1 MDAELGQVRLFVTV
15 SKSNEIKI
23 FEALQVERDISTL
36 YDHGNVIETEVQLY
50 FLSEATVYLS

>member
-1 MDAELGQVRLFVTV
+1 MDAELGQVRLVVIV

-23 FEALQVERDISTL
+23 FEALQVERDISIL

-50 FLSEATVYLS
+50 FLSEATIYLS